1 VWIWRWV
8 DGALLVDLWEELDIP
23 VALRDAWQPFIDHA
37 RNGPQEDPI
46 YVGVDHSRKQ
56 DRDER
61 KERIAAA
68 AQRLAKRDRLTPESH

>member
-1 VWIWRWV
+1 MWIWRWV
-8 DGALLVDLWEELDIP
+8 DGALLVDLWDELDIP
-23 VALRDAWQPFIDHA
+23 LALREAWQPFIDHA

-61 KERIAAA
+61 KERIAARRA
-68 AQRLAKRDRLTPESH
+68 AAKAQQA